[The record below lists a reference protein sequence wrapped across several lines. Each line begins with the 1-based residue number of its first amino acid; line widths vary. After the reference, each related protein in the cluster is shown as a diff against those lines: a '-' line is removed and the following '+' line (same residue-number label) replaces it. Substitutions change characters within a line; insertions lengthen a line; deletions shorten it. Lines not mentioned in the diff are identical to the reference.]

1 VYHFSNLAS
10 RSIICQFMMILAGLS
25 AQLNICWVV
34 HVHTVQALSIHHPV
48 RPHHHHHQQGKRAE
62 RSDRRERR
70 GGRPAV
76 ARRDGRITLG
86 RWNARQLPCRYGHV
100 HHPRTGHS
108 DPLHH
113 RSHGTCMHL
122 YVCYLHCWIMH
133 TYHSFLMQPSSS

>member
-1 VYHFSNLAS
+1 MYHFSNLAS

-86 RWNARQLPCRYGHV
+86 RWNARQLPCRYGGEEV
-100 HHPRTGHS
+100 TGFMCTIQEQVIPIPFIIDLVGHACIY
-108 DPLHH
+108 
-113 RSHGTCMHL
+113 TCATCTAGSCIPTT
-122 YVCYLHCWIMH
+122 V
-133 TYHSFLMQPSSS
+133 F